1 MAQDNVEI
9 FDRIYAMEQIDRSR
23 SPLRKFIKSFYIK
36 DILRH
41 VKGPTIDF
49 GCGAGQLLQKL
60 PAGSVGLEV
69 NPSLINYLK
78 NNGLNVEKYDPSLD
92 KFNLLQLVGGKYK
105 TFVISHVL
113 EHFQDPIL
121 ILESLLPA
129 LNRLGV
135 TRLIINVPCHKGY
148 LSDSTHQTY
157 VDLNYVKATTVFEDN
172 KFNLTKAYYF
182 PVDNTSL
189 GDFFIYNQ
197 LDLIYDA
204 F

>member
-1 MAQDNVEI
+1 MAQDNVDS
-9 FDRIYAMEQIDRSR
+9 FDQIYAQEQIDRSQH
-23 SPLRKFIKSFYIK
+23 PIRKIIKSFYIN
-36 DILRH
+36 DVLRH

-49 GCGAGQLLQKL
+49 GCGAGQLLKKL

-69 NPSLINYLK
+69 NPSLISYLE
-78 NNGLNVEKYDPSLD
+78 GEELNVQKYHPSQD
-92 KFNLLQLVGGKYK
+92 EFNLLQLESGKYK

-113 EHFQDPIL
+113 EHFQDPVL

-148 LSDSTHQTY
+148 LSDATHQTY
-157 VDLNYVKATTVFEDN
+157 VDLDYVKKAKVFSDN
-172 KFNLTKAYYF
+172 KFSLTKAYYF
-182 PVDNTSL
+182 PIDAASF

-197 LDLIYDA
+197 LDLIYDTY
-204 F
+204 